1 MEMTV
6 IGVSPDMQAAPLCA
20 GRAMKSAEVRYA
32 PGAMDRTSRKV
43 FNVPIAEEGR
53 PHPAHYQVI
62 DDLRSGMNVS

>member
-1 MEMTV
+1 
-6 IGVSPDMQAAPLCA
+6 
-20 GRAMKSAEVRYA
+20 MKSAEVRYA